1 MSSYVTFVLILS
13 AKGKKGGCLDLE
25 SRIRCFTKLTFFS
38 INFIMIFQCYVQN
51 KVKTSKKSK
60 NILLLNILI
69 PCSCHPPTWQE
80 KHWGEFAW
88 LCWIHV
94 YFILIP
100 VNRVGCLP
108 YSHHGRATVT
118 VDESGMVKYADWWG
132 YEITMVELLAD
143 MYGFRWCTRQWFN
156 SVNHV
161 FCPALPMTP
170 PRMGCGAP
178 WRPVATCQASLVRPP
193 IMRWTWAYLGLWLQG
208 T

>member
-1 MSSYVTFVLILS
+1 MELFLDP
-13 AKGKKGGCLDLE
+13 KGKKEGASSIVSDTLHSD
-25 SRIRCFTKLTFFS
+25 FFS
-38 INFIMIFQCYVQN
+38 FNIIMKFPCYGQN

-143 MYGFRWCTRQWFN
+143 IYGFRWCTRQWFN
-156 SVNHV
+156 IVNHDV
-161 FCPALPMTP
+161 CPALPMTP
-170 PRMGCGAP
+170 PRMGSGAP